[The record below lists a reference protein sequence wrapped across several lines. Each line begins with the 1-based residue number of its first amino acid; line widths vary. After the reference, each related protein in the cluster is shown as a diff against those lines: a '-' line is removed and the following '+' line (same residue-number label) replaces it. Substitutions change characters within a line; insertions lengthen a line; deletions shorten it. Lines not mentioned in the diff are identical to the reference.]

1 MNRDHL
7 SYGLNSRTAA
17 TAPPPTRKKKGLA
30 GFQGDSASDD
40 DDAPRNGRATT
51 NRAIAAEQHAL
62 RERAEAALFSA
73 EYDYDGEYESF
84 TKNKPERK
92 KEAGDKSS
100 RYISNLLRTAQRR
113 TQEQEIVYERKIAKE
128 QALED
133 AEMQFAGKEKFVTSS
148 YKRKL
153 AEREEWVKAE
163 KEREKREMDDD
174 VTKKTAGSF
183 LFAGFGRNLLSGGV
197 EKGGREDKFDGRRRE
212 SQDGKAEDSDYQ
224 PGDSSRETERLEHV
238 SRTSRSR
245 HDNSHYYAKP
255 MNIDGVSG
263 NTDAAYAVI
272 KNEKTESVSP
282 KTRRQILEERAVKIR
297 EAKERYFQRKGLQT
311 SQ

>member
-17 TAPPPTRKKKGLA
+17 SAPPPTRKKKGLA

-40 DDAPRNGRATT
+40 DDAPRNGRAAT

-62 RERAEAALFSA
+62 RERAEAALSA

-128 QALED
+128 QELED
-133 AEMQFAGKEKFVTSS
+133 AEMQFDGKEKFVTSG

-163 KEREKREMDDD
+163 KEREKREMDED

-197 EKGGREDKFDGRRRE
+197 EKCGKDAKFDSRRRE
-212 SQDGKAEDSDYQ
+212 SQDDKSDDSDYQ
-224 PGDSSRETERLEHV
+224 RGDSSRETERFEHV
-238 SRTSRSR
+238 NRTSGSR

-272 KNEKTESVSP
+272 KNEKIESVPP

-297 EAKERYFQRKGLQT
+297 EAKERYFQRKGLQP